1 MQKDCFI
8 KENPKYFLN
17 YYSLAYIPFVSC
29 PVFTLVRRALAGGR
43 GSRWHRHLDSVY
55 IDRRPPVPSSS
66 QENGG
71 GHFGLLVMFYILELR
86 VKRAKS
92 GSGVLFQVAKEITE
106 PNLVE
111 LLMKRGCC
119 AGVRVL

>member
-1 MQKDCFI
+1 
-8 KENPKYFLN
+8 
-17 YYSLAYIPFVSC
+17 
-29 PVFTLVRRALAGGR
+29 
-43 GSRWHRHLDSVY
+43 
-55 IDRRPPVPSSS
+55 
-66 QENGG
+66 
-71 GHFGLLVMFYILELR
+71 MFYILELW

-106 PNLVE
+106 PTLVE